1 MSKRRSVIKDLNQNS
16 LMVVCFSENHD
27 FICPNQGGEMQ
38 VSIRSPRS
46 GLSICPFRKQRRV
59 PQRSEPKG
67 EWIPWIVAVSVL
79 RSNKNHGR
87 LS

>member
-1 MSKRRSVIKDLNQNS
+1 
-16 LMVVCFSENHD
+16 MVVYFSGNHD
-27 FICPNQGGEMQ
+27 FICPNQGGERK

-46 GLSICPFRKQRRV
+46 GRSICPFRNPRRV
-59 PQRSEPKG
+59 PLRSEPKG
-67 EWIPWIVAVSVL
+67 EWIPLIVAVSVL

>member
-1 MSKRRSVIKDLNQNS
+1 MSKRRSRIKDLNQNS
-16 LMVVCFSENHD
+16 LVVVCFSGVHD
-27 FICPNQGGEMQ
+27 FIRPNQGGERTAF
-38 VSIRSPRS
+38 IRTRRS
-46 GLSICPFRKQRRV
+46 GLSIFSSRNPRQV

-67 EWIPWIVAVSVL
+67 EWIPRIVAVSVL